1 MLATLVNTVVRT
13 SSRPVCNLCSSCMR
27 RDPENRRA
35 HSNDIAASQSYS
47 CAVGDAGHGIV
58 FRLTRRLSLAPSP
71 MYPHSPFTFNRNGP
85 LLLHIWS
92 SSWAS
97 RSTPFGCQGKT
108 SLPIHRRRHAT
119 RPPRLGSTLGLL
131 CVFWYT
137 AGKVR
142 GRCLIRRISPQA
154 INRRRSCSAWMLA
167 VRLRAILCHIP
178 VRLFPMRARAWTALG
193 CLESAIPVASFHGM
207 LSFLCFATLPPSAH
221 RCSTLSA

>member
-85 LLLHIWS
+85 LLLHLWP
-92 SSWAS
+92 SSWAGG
-97 RSTPFGCQGKT
+97 STPFGCQGKT
-108 SLPIHRRRHAT
+108 SLRFTDAGMRPALQGWARRWVF
-119 RPPRLGSTLGLL
+119 
-131 CVFWYT
+131 CVSS
-137 AGKVR
+137 GILPE
-142 GRCLIRRISPQA
+142 RC
-154 INRRRSCSAWMLA
+154 
-167 VRLRAILCHIP
+167 
-178 VRLFPMRARAWTALG
+178 
-193 CLESAIPVASFHGM
+193 VA
-207 LSFLCFATLPPSAH
+207 AA
-221 RCSTLSA
+221 